1 MTVRMRINRSATKK
15 RRSHQALAGA
25 HLSKCADCGALHIPH
40 RVCMTCGKYDGRVV
54 LNVVKVAEKKAA
66 KTKAKATAGEAK

>member
-15 RRSHQALAGA
+15 RRSHQALTGA

-40 RVCMTCGKYDGRVV
+40 RVCMTCGKYNGRVV
-54 LNVVKVAEKKAA
+54 LNVAKAAEKKVAKA
-66 KTKAKATAGEAK
+66 KKASAVGKTK